1 MQRIEDAVDCI
12 NSVNEVV
19 SHAIK
24 GHAKAVIE
32 MQECGISRRC
42 SQRLH
47 IAGKLHQ
54 ALHCYTKSIADVA
67 PKASQAHFGA
77 VFSTSATTIVGL
89 MPMLSET
96 NLQAQILIP
105 LVTSRCFGLLVS
117 TVLVY
122 FWCLLHM
129 LS

>member
-1 MQRIEDAVDCI
+1 VALAGVV
-12 NSVNEVV
+12 VNDYILLVNF
-19 SHAIK
+19 IK
-24 GHAKAVIE
+24 HY
-32 MQECGISRRC
+32 
-42 SQRLH
+42 
-47 IAGKLHQ
+47 
-54 ALHCYTKSIADVA
+54 HCNTKSIADVA

-129 LS
+129 LSLTIWDGQSSIKSTFTSCCYDGRCL

>member
-1 MQRIEDAVDCI
+1 VALAGVV
-12 NSVNEVV
+12 VNDYILLVNF
-19 SHAIK
+19 IK
-24 GHAKAVIE
+24 HY
-32 MQECGISRRC
+32 
-42 SQRLH
+42 
-47 IAGKLHQ
+47 
-54 ALHCYTKSIADVA
+54 HCNTKSIADVA

-105 LVTSRCFGLLVS
+105 LVTSRCFGLLVT